1 MNLAFGTLTDYYV
14 SVYCFSTP
22 LSSIGLFRNIFTDN
36 QHWSDSPVYSA
47 QHQVPNAIF
56 SKSWKPGENIAIT
69 VRNTRPRNSIRN
81 KRFCMTLVS
90 KQWICW
96 ARDYFLPHR
105 NGTEAGILNLAR
117 SAIFIL
123 LHGGEKFE
131 CEHEHVVRAVSVTHN
146 IVGHITQ
153 SEVCILY

>member
-1 MNLAFGTLTDYYV
+1 MYLAFGTLMDYYLWD
-14 SVYCFSTP
+14 YCFATP
-22 LSSIGLFRNIFTDN
+22 LSSISLFRNIFTDN
-36 QHWSDSPVYSA
+36 RHWSDSPVYSA
-47 QHQVPNAIF
+47 QHQVLNAIF

-81 KRFCMTLVS
+81 KRCCMTLVS
-90 KQWICW
+90 NQWICW

-123 LHGGEKFE
+123 LLGGEKFE

-146 IVGHITQ
+146 IAGHITQ

>member
-1 MNLAFGTLTDYYV
+1 
-14 SVYCFSTP
+14 
-22 LSSIGLFRNIFTDN
+22 
-36 QHWSDSPVYSA
+36 
-47 QHQVPNAIF
+47 
-56 SKSWKPGENIAIT
+56 
-69 VRNTRPRNSIRN
+69 
-81 KRFCMTLVS
+81 MTLVS

-123 LHGGEKFE
+123 LLGGEKFE

-146 IVGHITQ
+146 IAGHITQ
-153 SEVCILY
+153 TSEVCILY

>member
-1 MNLAFGTLTDYYV
+1 
-14 SVYCFSTP
+14 
-22 LSSIGLFRNIFTDN
+22 
-36 QHWSDSPVYSA
+36 
-47 QHQVPNAIF
+47 
-56 SKSWKPGENIAIT
+56 
-69 VRNTRPRNSIRN
+69 
-81 KRFCMTLVS
+81 MTLVS

-105 NGTEAGILNLAR
+105 NGAEAGILNLAR

-123 LHGGEKFE
+123 LRGGEKFE

-146 IVGHITQ
+146 IAGHITQ